1 MSPRCLKYFLFAF
14 QNYLL
19 MKELTDFTPII
30 IKHLLSTRNWSRCW
44 GYNNNKTKTPTH
56 EAGITEQRD
65 RKQMKMD
72 HGQWWHEDHIGWG
85 SKSVV
90 RVERSWMRFSD
101 TMALRKRLLFKD
113 LNGMREPATSTSF
126 LTGRS
131 KQQIRI
137 CLHGELEDQEGLGG
151 WSEG

>member
-1 MSPRCLKYFLFAF
+1 
-14 QNYLL
+14 
-19 MKELTDFTPII
+19 
-30 IKHLLSTRNWSRCW
+30 
-44 GYNNNKTKTPTH
+44 
-56 EAGITEQRD
+56 
-65 RKQMKMD
+65 
-72 HGQWWHEDHIGWG
+72 
-85 SKSVV
+85 
-90 RVERSWMRFSD
+90 MRFSD

-151 WSEG
+151 WSEGSEAESDGAEVARAIHGEPGSCWVRLRAWNL